1 MSPLALGNTS
11 ITASAA
17 GYQPGSASVAV
28 VTPAIAVTFNNS
40 ASSVPVMQSIGGTI
54 TLSAPAPPGGTSVTL
69 VDVQDYD
76 AGQTPGLVTFNPT
89 SVVIPAGSTTGTF
102 TMTGAAV
109 GPVEILPGAPGYP
122 RVNFIPFNVTLG
134 SVAIPNNLSVPTGQ
148 SVPLNIQLSSP
159 APVNGVTIT
168 LQSGNAGILTIS
180 PTTVTIG
187 AGATTPSVAPQVT
200 GVAVGST
207 TITASSTG
215 YSGDT
220 ETVNVTNNVAL
231 SLPCPAVAAGDVNAP
246 FSSQVSAVGGVTP
259 YTYSVIGTLP
269 SGLALNPSTG
279 AITGTP
285 TVSGNF
291 SIQVKDAT
299 GNTAASCTLSI
310 SGPLSLPC
318 PATTS
323 GQANAPFSS
332 QVSAVGGVTPYTYS
346 VIGTLPNGLTLNPST
361 GAITGT
367 PTVSGNFS
375 IQVKDA
381 TGNTAASCT
390 LSISG
395 PLSLPCPATT
405 SGEVNSPFSSQLSAS
420 GGVTPYTYSV
430 VGTLPNGLTLNPS
443 TRRHHRHADCLRQL
457 QHPGEGCDREHRCQL
472 HVKHQRSALAPVSGH
487 HVGPGERAFQ
497 QSGVGCGGR
506 HPLYLLGDRHA
517 AERTR
522 PEPLYGRHHR
532 HSFRRRQLQ
541 RSG

>member
-1 MSPLALGNTS
+1 
-11 ITASAA
+11 
-17 GYQPGSASVAV
+17 
-28 VTPAIAVTFNNS
+28 
-40 ASSVPVMQSIGGTI
+40 MQSIGGTI

-200 GVAVGST
+200 GVAAGST

-269 SGLALNPSTG
+269 NGLTLNPSTG
-279 AITGTP
+279 AITGTPTGLRQLQHPGEGCDREHRCQLHVKHQRSALAPVSGHHVGPGERALQQSGVGCGGRHTLYLLGDRHAPERTDSEPFDGRITGTP

-299 GNTAASCTLSI
+299 GNTAASCTLTHQRSALASV
-310 SGPLSLPC
+310 SGHH
-318 PATTS
+318 
-323 GQANAPFSS
+323 
-332 QVSAVGGVTPYTYS
+332 VGRS
-346 VIGTLPNGLTLNPST
+346 ELALQQ
-361 GAITGT
+361 
-367 PTVSGNFS
+367 PTVGLGRR
-375 IQVKDA
+375 DA
-381 TGNTAASCT
+381 LYLLGSRHAAER
-390 LSISG
+390 IDAE
-395 PLSLPCPATT
+395 PLD
-405 SGEVNSPFSSQLSAS
+405 G
-420 GGVTPYTYSV
+420 
-430 VGTLPNGLTLNPS
+430 
-443 TRRHHRHADCLRQL
+443 RHHRHADCLRQL